1 MLKYCTL
8 KAYVTFQGYCTM
20 HTNNSLK
27 QMMKNV
33 NIKLKNTYIANGGE
47 VCIEKYVKMSSNDE
61 FYERI

>member
-1 MLKYCTL
+1 
-8 KAYVTFQGYCTM
+8 M